1 MKKFFKKIMSS
12 YQPIL
17 ILLIILVVVLIIY
30 TQGILSK
37 HKTYLFYASD
47 DYVSIYNGVINLD
60 YDMNVFVGSNNKYMP
75 TDDVKV
81 KSYKIGYYVKVND
94 KYKELIITEDS
105 DDDGFSLKNIIEST
119 TSFNFTSLWDNEK
132 FLNKEKIK
140 ALDNGLYFIIEATT
154 IKDETIYNKTD
165 ITLSKVS
172 K

>member
-1 MKKFFKKIMSS
+1 MKKFLKKFMSS

-17 ILLIILVVVLIIY
+17 IVLIILVVVLIIY
-30 TQGILSK
+30 MQGILSK

-47 DYVSIYNGVINLD
+47 DYVSVYNGVINLD
-60 YDMNVFVGSNNKYMP
+60 YDMNVFVGSNNKYMLK
-75 TDDVKV
+75 DDVKV

-94 KYKELIITEDS
+94 TYKELIIAEDS

-132 FLNKEKIK
+132 FLTKEKIK
-140 ALDNGLYFIIEATT
+140 ALDNGLYFIIEANTV
-154 IKDETIYNKTD
+154 KGETIYNKTD

>member
-1 MKKFFKKIMSS
+1 MKKFLKKFMSS

-17 ILLIILVVVLIIY
+17 IVLIILVVVLIIY
-30 TQGILSK
+30 MQGILSK

-47 DYVSIYNGVINLD
+47 DYVSVYNGVINLD
-60 YDMNVFVGSNNKYMP
+60 YDMNVFVGSNNKYMLK
-75 TDDVKV
+75 DDVKV

-94 KYKELIITEDS
+94 TYKELIIAEDS

-132 FLNKEKIK
+132 FLTKEKIK
-140 ALDNGLYFIIEATT
+140 ALDNGLYFIIEAKTV
-154 IKDETIYNKTD
+154 KDETMYNKTD
-165 ITLSKVS
+165 NTLSKVS

>member
-1 MKKFFKKIMSS
+1 MKKFLKKFLSS

-17 ILLIILVVVLIIY
+17 IVLIILVVVLIIY
-30 TQGILSK
+30 MQGILSK
-37 HKTYLFYASD
+37 HKTYLFYAAD
-47 DYVSIYNGVINLD
+47 DYVSVYNGVINLD
-60 YDMNVFVGSNNKYMP
+60 YDMNVFVGSNNKYMLK
-75 TDDVKV
+75 DDVKV

-94 KYKELIITEDS
+94 TYKELIIAEDS

-132 FLNKEKIK
+132 FLTKEKIK
-140 ALDNGLYFIIEATT
+140 ALDNGLYFIIEAKTV
-154 IKDETIYNKTD
+154 KDETIYNKTD